1 MKIIIT
7 ENQNKALLNESVSES
22 IIRSYRSMKK
32 FTEKVLKETKE
43 TTGLD
48 FEFLMSWG
56 STLGG
61 LMIPV
66 SQFIEGKHPELT
78 SLDISLLITGA
89 MVTYYTSN
97 KKALSKILETIKEKG
112 LVDVFDE
119 VLSSTSNLKDTFL
132 SFISSLN
139 ITMGKMAN
147 MLAYTFL
154 IPLLPQLY
162 EMAQT
167 GYDQNTVNQIVK
179 RILSY
184 GTIIGSSAIIRE
196 LIKKIIARFRG

>member
-22 IIRSYRSMKK
+22 IVRSYRSMKK

-61 LMIPV
+61 LMMPV
-66 SQFIEGKHPELT
+66 SQFIEGNHPELT

-167 GYDQNTVNQIVK
+167 GYDQNTVNQIIK

-196 LIKKIIARFRG
+196 LIKKILIRFRG

>member
-7 ENQNKALLNESVSES
+7 ENQNRSLLNEGVSES
-22 IIRSYRSMKK
+22 IVRSYRSMKK
-32 FTEKVLKETKE
+32 FTEKVLKETRD

-61 LMIPV
+61 LMMPV

-97 KKALSKILETIKEKG
+97 KKALSKILDTIKEKG
-112 LVDVFDE
+112 LVNVFDE
-119 VLSSTSNLKDTFL
+119 VLSTTSNLKDTFL
-132 SFISSLN
+132 SFVSSLN

-154 IPLLPQLY
+154 IPFLPQLY

-167 GYDQNTVNQIVK
+167 GYDQNTVNQIIK

-184 GTIIGSSAIIRE
+184 GAIIGSSAIVRE
-196 LIKKIIARFRG
+196 LIKKIVNRFRG

>member
-1 MKIIIT
+1 M
-7 ENQNKALLNESVSES
+7 
-22 IIRSYRSMKK
+22 
-32 FTEKVLKETKE
+32 
-43 TTGLD
+43 
-48 FEFLMSWG
+48 
-56 STLGG
+56 
-61 LMIPV
+61 PV
-66 SQFIEGKHPELT
+66 SQYIEGKHPELT

-112 LVDVFDE
+112 LVNVFDE
-119 VLSSTSNLKDTFL
+119 VLSATSNLKDTFL
-132 SFISSLN
+132 SFVSSLN

-167 GYDQNTVNQIVK
+167 GYDQNTVNQIIK

-184 GTIIGSSAIIRE
+184 GAIIGSSAIVRE
-196 LIKKIIARFRG
+196 LIKKIVNRFRG

>member
-7 ENQNKALLNESVSES
+7 ENQNRALLNEGVSES

-32 FTEKVLKETKE
+32 FTEKVLKETRD

-61 LMIPV
+61 LMMPV

-97 KKALSKILETIKEKG
+97 KKALSKILDTIKEKG
-112 LVDVFDE
+112 LVNVFDE
-119 VLSSTSNLKDTFL
+119 VLSTTSNLKDTFL
-132 SFISSLN
+132 SFVSSLN

-167 GYDQNTVNQIVK
+167 GYDQNTVNQIIK

-184 GTIIGSSAIIRE
+184 GTIIGSSAIVRE
-196 LIKKIIARFRG
+196 LIKKIVNRFRG

>member
-7 ENQNKALLNESVSES
+7 ENQNRSLLNESISES
-22 IIRSYRSMKK
+22 IIGNYMSMKK
-32 FTEKVLKETKE
+32 FTHKVLKETKE

-61 LMIPV
+61 LMMPV

-78 SLDISLLITGA
+78 SLDISLLVTGA

-97 KKALSKILETIKEKG
+97 KKVLSKILNTIKEKG
-112 LVDVFDE
+112 LINVFDE
-119 VLSSTSNLKDTFL
+119 VLSVTSNLKNTFL
-132 SFISSLN
+132 SFINSLN
-139 ITMGKMAN
+139 ITMGKMTN

-167 GYDQNTVNQIVK
+167 GYDQNTVNQIIK

-184 GTIIGSSAIIRE
+184 GTIIGSSAIMRE
-196 LIKKIIARFRG
+196 IIKKIINRFKG

>member
-22 IIRSYRSMKK
+22 IVRSYRSMKK

-61 LMIPV
+61 LMMPV
-66 SQFIEGKHPELT
+66 SQFIEGNHPELT

-167 GYDQNTVNQIVK
+167 GYDQNTVNQIIK

-196 LIKKIIARFRG
+196 LIKKIIIRFRG

>member
-1 MKIIIT
+1 
-7 ENQNKALLNESVSES
+7 
-22 IIRSYRSMKK
+22 
-32 FTEKVLKETKE
+32 
-43 TTGLD
+43 
-48 FEFLMSWG
+48 MSWG

-112 LVDVFDE
+112 LIEVFDE

-167 GYDQNTVNQIVK
+167 
-179 RILSY
+179 
-184 GTIIGSSAIIRE
+184 
-196 LIKKIIARFRG
+196 

>member
-112 LVDVFDE
+112 LIDVFDE

>member
-7 ENQNKALLNESVSES
+7 EIQNRSLLNESISES
-22 IIRSYRSMKK
+22 IIGNYMSMKK
-32 FTEKVLKETKE
+32 FTHKVLKETKE

-61 LMIPV
+61 LMMPV
-66 SQFIEGKHPELT
+66 SQFIEGKYPELT
-78 SLDISLLITGA
+78 SLDISLLVTGA

-97 KKALSKILETIKEKG
+97 KKVLSKILNTIKEKG
-112 LVDVFDE
+112 LINVFDE
-119 VLSSTSNLKDTFL
+119 VLSVTSNLKDTFL
-132 SFISSLN
+132 SFINSLN
-139 ITMGKMAN
+139 IAMGKMTN

-167 GYDQNTVNQIVK
+167 GYDQNTVNQIIK

-184 GTIIGSSAIIRE
+184 GTIIGSSAIMRE
-196 LIKKIIARFRG
+196 IIKKIINRFKG

>member
-7 ENQNKALLNESVSES
+7 ENQNRALLNESVSES

-61 LMIPV
+61 LMMPV
-66 SQFIEGKHPELT
+66 SQFIEGNHPELT

-97 KKALSKILETIKEKG
+97 KKVLSKILESIKEKG

-196 LIKKIIARFRG
+196 LIKKIIVRFRG

>member
-1 MKIIIT
+1 
-7 ENQNKALLNESVSES
+7 
-22 IIRSYRSMKK
+22 MKK
-32 FTEKVLKETKE
+32 FTEKVLKETRD

-61 LMIPV
+61 LMMPV
-66 SQFIEGKHPELT
+66 SQYIEGKHPELT

-112 LVDVFDE
+112 LVNVFDE
-119 VLSSTSNLKDTFL
+119 VLSATSNLKDTFL
-132 SFISSLN
+132 SFVSSLN

-167 GYDQNTVNQIVK
+167 GYDQNTVNQIIK

-184 GTIIGSSAIIRE
+184 GAIIGSSAIVRE
-196 LIKKIIARFRG
+196 LIKKIVNRFRG

>member
-22 IIRSYRSMKK
+22 IVRSYRSMKK

-61 LMIPV
+61 LMMPV
-66 SQFIEGKHPELT
+66 SQFIEGNHPELT

-132 SFISSLN
+132 SFVNSLN

-167 GYDQNTVNQIVK
+167 GYDQNTVNQIIK

-196 LIKKIIARFRG
+196 LIKKIIVRFRG

>member
-66 SQFIEGKHPELT
+66 SQFIEGNHPELT

>member
-61 LMIPV
+61 LMMPV
-66 SQFIEGKHPELT
+66 SQFIEGNHPELT

-97 KKALSKILETIKEKG
+97 KKVLSKILESIKEKG

-196 LIKKIIARFRG
+196 LIKKIIIRFRG

>member
-61 LMIPV
+61 LMMPV
-66 SQFIEGKHPELT
+66 SQFIEGNHPELT

-196 LIKKIIARFRG
+196 LIKKIIIRFRG

>member
-7 ENQNKALLNESVSES
+7 ENQNRALLNEGVSES
-22 IIRSYRSMKK
+22 IVRSYRSMKK
-32 FTEKVLKETKE
+32 FTEKVLKETRD

-61 LMIPV
+61 LMMPV
-66 SQFIEGKHPELT
+66 SQYIEGKHPELT

-112 LVDVFDE
+112 LVNVFDE
-119 VLSSTSNLKDTFL
+119 VLSATSNLKDTFL
-132 SFISSLN
+132 SFVSSLN

-167 GYDQNTVNQIVK
+167 GYDQNTVNQIIK

-184 GTIIGSSAIIRE
+184 GAIIGSSAIVRE
-196 LIKKIIARFRG
+196 LIKKIVNRFRG

>member
-61 LMIPV
+61 LMMPV
-66 SQFIEGKHPELT
+66 SQFIEGNHPELT

-112 LVDVFDE
+112 LVEVFDE

-196 LIKKIIARFRG
+196 LIKKIIIRFRG

>member
-22 IIRSYRSMKK
+22 ILRSYRSMKK

-61 LMIPV
+61 LMMPV
-66 SQFIEGKHPELT
+66 SQFIEGNHPELT

-196 LIKKIIARFRG
+196 LIKKIIARFKG

>member
-22 IIRSYRSMKK
+22 IVRSYRSMKK

-61 LMIPV
+61 LMMPV
-66 SQFIEGKHPELT
+66 SQFIEGNHPELT

-97 KKALSKILETIKEKG
+97 KKALSKILESIKEKG

-132 SFISSLN
+132 SFVNSLN

-167 GYDQNTVNQIVK
+167 GYDQNTVNQIIK

-196 LIKKIIARFRG
+196 LIKKIIVRFRG

>member
-7 ENQNKALLNESVSES
+7 ENQNRSLLNEGVSES
-22 IIRSYRSMKK
+22 IVRSYRSMKK
-32 FTEKVLKETKE
+32 FTEKVLKETRD

-61 LMIPV
+61 LMMPV
-66 SQFIEGKHPELT
+66 SQYIEGKHPELT

-97 KKALSKILETIKEKG
+97 KKALSKILDTIKEKG
-112 LVDVFDE
+112 LVNVFDE
-119 VLSSTSNLKDTFL
+119 VLSTTSNLKDTFL
-132 SFISSLN
+132 SFVSSLN

-167 GYDQNTVNQIVK
+167 GYDQNTVNQIIK

-184 GTIIGSSAIIRE
+184 GAIIGSSAIVRE
-196 LIKKIIARFRG
+196 LIKKIVNRFRG

>member
-7 ENQNKALLNESVSES
+7 ENQNRSLLNEGVSES
-22 IIRSYRSMKK
+22 IVRSYRSMKK
-32 FTEKVLKETKE
+32 FTEKVLKETRD

-61 LMIPV
+61 LMMPV

-97 KKALSKILETIKEKG
+97 KKALSKILDTIKEKG
-112 LVDVFDE
+112 LVNVFDE
-119 VLSSTSNLKDTFL
+119 VLSTTSNLKDTFL
-132 SFISSLN
+132 SFVSSLN

-167 GYDQNTVNQIVK
+167 GYDQNTVNQIIK

-184 GTIIGSSAIIRE
+184 GTIIGSSAIVRE
-196 LIKKIIARFRG
+196 LIKKIVNRFRG

>member
-22 IIRSYRSMKK
+22 IVRSYRSMKK

-167 GYDQNTVNQIVK
+167 GYDQNTVNQIIK

-196 LIKKIIARFRG
+196 LIKKIIVRFRG

>member
-7 ENQNKALLNESVSES
+7 ENQNRSLLNEGVSES
-22 IIRSYRSMKK
+22 IVRSYRSMKK
-32 FTEKVLKETKE
+32 FTEKVLKETRD

-61 LMIPV
+61 LMMPV
-66 SQFIEGKHPELT
+66 SQYIEGKHPELT

-112 LVDVFDE
+112 LVNVFDE
-119 VLSSTSNLKDTFL
+119 VLSATSNLKDTFL
-132 SFISSLN
+132 SFVSSLN

-167 GYDQNTVNQIVK
+167 GYDQNTVNQIIK

-184 GTIIGSSAIIRE
+184 GAIIGSSAIVRE
-196 LIKKIIARFRG
+196 LIKKIVNRFRG

>member
-22 IIRSYRSMKK
+22 IVRSYRSMKK

-61 LMIPV
+61 LMKPV
-66 SQFIEGKHPELT
+66 SQFIEGNHPELT

-167 GYDQNTVNQIVK
+167 GYDQNTVNQIIK

-196 LIKKIIARFRG
+196 LIKKIIIRFRG

>member
-7 ENQNKALLNESVSES
+7 ENQNRSLLNEGVSES
-22 IIRSYRSMKK
+22 IVRSYRSMKK
-32 FTEKVLKETKE
+32 FTEKVLKETKD

-112 LVDVFDE
+112 LVNVFDE
-119 VLSSTSNLKDTFL
+119 VLSTTSNLKDTFL
-132 SFISSLN
+132 SFVSSLN

-167 GYDQNTVNQIVK
+167 GYDQNTVNQIIK

-184 GTIIGSSAIIRE
+184 GAIIGSSTIVKE
-196 LIKKIIARFRG
+196 LIKKIVNRFRG

>member
-61 LMIPV
+61 LMMPV
-66 SQFIEGKHPELT
+66 SQFIEGNHPELT

-119 VLSSTSNLKDTFL
+119 ALSSTSNLKDTFL

-147 MLAYTFL
+147 MLSYTFL

-196 LIKKIIARFRG
+196 LIKKIIIRFRG

>member
-61 LMIPV
+61 LMMPV
-66 SQFIEGKHPELT
+66 SQFIEGNHPELT

-97 KKALSKILETIKEKG
+97 KKVLSKILETIKEKG

-196 LIKKIIARFRG
+196 LIKKIIIRFRG

>member
-7 ENQNKALLNESVSES
+7 ENQNRALLNESVSES
-22 IIRSYRSMKK
+22 IVRSYRSMKK

-61 LMIPV
+61 LMMPV
-66 SQFIEGKHPELT
+66 SQFIEGNHPELT

-119 VLSSTSNLKDTFL
+119 LLSSTSNLKDTFL

-167 GYDQNTVNQIVK
+167 GYDQNTVNQIIK

>member
-22 IIRSYRSMKK
+22 IVRSYRSMKK

-61 LMIPV
+61 LMMPV
-66 SQFIEGKHPELT
+66 SQFIEGNHPELT

-167 GYDQNTVNQIVK
+167 GYDQNTVNQIIK

-196 LIKKIIARFRG
+196 LIKKIIVRFRG

>member
-7 ENQNKALLNESVSES
+7 ENQNRSLLNEGVSES
-22 IIRSYRSMKK
+22 IVRSYRSMKK
-32 FTEKVLKETKE
+32 FTEKVLKETRD

-61 LMIPV
+61 LMMPV

-97 KKALSKILETIKEKG
+97 KKALSKILDTIKEKG
-112 LVDVFDE
+112 LVNVFDE
-119 VLSSTSNLKDTFL
+119 VLSTTSNLKDTFL
-132 SFISSLN
+132 SFVSSLN

-167 GYDQNTVNQIVK
+167 GYDQNTVNQIIK

-184 GTIIGSSAIIRE
+184 GAIIGSSAIVRE
-196 LIKKIIARFRG
+196 LIKKIVNRFRG

>member
-61 LMIPV
+61 LMMPV
-66 SQFIEGKHPELT
+66 SQFIEGNHPELT

-132 SFISSLN
+132 SFVNSLN

-196 LIKKIIARFRG
+196 LLKKIIVRFRG

>member
-7 ENQNKALLNESVSES
+7 ENQNRALLNESVSES
-22 IIRSYRSMKK
+22 IVRSYRSMKK

-61 LMIPV
+61 LMMPV
-66 SQFIEGKHPELT
+66 SQFIEGNHPELT

-119 VLSSTSNLKDTFL
+119 LLSSTSNLKDTFL

-167 GYDQNTVNQIVK
+167 GYDQNTVNQIIK

-196 LIKKIIARFRG
+196 LIKKIIIRFRG

>member
-196 LIKKIIARFRG
+196 LLKKIIVRFRG

>member
-196 LIKKIIARFRG
+196 LIKKIIVRFRG